1 MIVTCKRQTLQNAV
15 LNVSRAVSSKSS
27 IPALEGI
34 LFKAKNGQIF
44 LCGYDLEIGITT
56 SIDADVIE
64 EGDVIFGSKL
74 FGDIIRSLP
83 NDEVTIKVD
92 SKYTAHIIS
101 GSSEFHII
109 GIAAS
114 EYPDLPSVSGG
125 SSLHM
130 PQNVLKS
137 MIRQTLFAVA
147 VTNTK
152 PVHTGTLF
160 QLKDGCL
167 RLVSVDGCRLAM
179 RTEFAAY
186 QSEAE
191 FVVPGKT
198 LSEVLKLIGDD
209 TDTPVA
215 IGIGRRH
222 IVFTVENSE
231 NSRYSVISRLLDG
244 EFLKYEQTI
253 PNNCVTDIT
262 VSTRRFIQAVE
273 RMSLVVNER
282 MKSPVTCTI
291 TDMDMKFSCE
301 TAIGCATDS
310 FEIKNEG
317 ESLEIGYSD
326 RYMLDA
332 LRATE
337 SDEVRIQI
345 SGPVSPIKI
354 LPKEGDSFLFL
365 VLPVRLKS
373 KS

>member
-1 MIVTCKRQTLQNAV
+1 MIVTCKRQALQNAV
-15 LNVSRAVSSKSS
+15 LNVSRAVSAKSS

-56 SIDADVIE
+56 FIDADVQE
-64 EGDVIFGSKL
+64 EGDVIFGAKL
-74 FGDIIRSLP
+74 FGDMIRSLP
-83 NDEVTIKVD
+83 DESVTIKVD
-92 SKYTAHIIS
+92 KKYTATITS
-101 GSSEFHII
+101 GSSQFNII

-125 SSLHM
+125 VSIHM
-130 PQNVLKS
+130 PQETLRS

-160 QLKDGCL
+160 QVENGQI

-179 RTEFAAY
+179 RTEFVV
-186 QSEAE
+186 SEEECE

-209 TDTPVA
+209 ETPVA
-215 IGIGRRH
+215 IGVGRRH
-222 IVFTVENSE
+222 IIFTVENDE
-231 NSRYSVISRLLDG
+231 NTRYSVISRLLDG

-253 PNNCVTDIT
+253 PVNIVTELT

-291 TDMDMKFSCE
+291 TENEMKFNCE
-301 TAIGCATDS
+301 TAVGCASDS
-310 FEIKNEG
+310 FEIENDG
-317 ESLEIGYSD
+317 ACIEIGYSD

-332 LRATE
+332 LRAAET
-337 SDEVRIQI
+337 DEIRVQI

-354 LPKEGDSFLFL
+354 LPKDGESFLFL
-365 VLPVRLKS
+365 VLPVRLKA
-373 KS
+373 KD